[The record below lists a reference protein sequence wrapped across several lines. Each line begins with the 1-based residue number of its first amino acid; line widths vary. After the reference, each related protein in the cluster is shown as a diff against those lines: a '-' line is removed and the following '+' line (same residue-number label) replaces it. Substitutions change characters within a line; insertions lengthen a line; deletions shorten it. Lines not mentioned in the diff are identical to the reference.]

1 MASTIADR
9 VRAAATLVL
18 PLGLRQWL
26 RAQQRRLGLHRT
38 PVGAVAY
45 GDLRRLAPISPV
57 FGLDRSLPVIDRY
70 YIERFLASHAGD
82 ISGRVLEMGDAAYTS
97 RFGGDRV
104 TRSDVL
110 HYVAGNPEAT
120 IVGDLT
126 KADHIPSDSFDC
138 IILTQTLQMIFDVR
152 AALHHLHRILKPG
165 GVLLAT
171 SHGISRIARREG
183 IDPWGE
189 YWHFTAQST
198 RHLFGALFPAD
209 HLEIVTY
216 GNVLS
221 AAASL
226 YGLAAADLT
235 TQELDYCDPNFEV
248 IIAVRA
254 QKPDLPGP
262 FPYLVVPSGISR
274 PHE

>member
-9 VRAAATLVL
+9 IRATATLVL
-18 PLGLRQWL
+18 PFGLRPWL
-26 RAQQRRLGLHRT
+26 RAKQRWLGLHRT
-38 PVGAVAY
+38 PVGTVAF
-45 GDLRRLAPISPV
+45 GDLRRLTPISPV
-57 FGLDRSLPVIDRY
+57 FGLDRSVPTIDRY
-70 YIERFLASHAGD
+70 YIEGFLASHAAD
-82 ISGRVLEMGDAAYTS
+82 IRGRVLEMGDAAYTR

-110 HYVAGNPEAT
+110 HYVAGNLKAT

-126 KADHIPSDSFDC
+126 TADHIPSDSFDC
-138 IILTQTLQMIFDVR
+138 IILTQTLQMILDVR

-165 GVLLAT
+165 GVVLAT

-198 RHLFGALFPAD
+198 LHLFGSLFPAD
-209 HLEIVTY
+209 HLQIVTY

-235 TQELDYCDPNFEV
+235 AQELDHNDPNFEV
-248 IIAVRA
+248 IVAVRA
-254 QKPDLPGP
+254 QKPRSSELTIAEQ
-262 FPYLVVPSGISR
+262 S
-274 PHE
+274 E

>member
-1 MASTIADR
+1 MAFMIADW
-9 VRAAATLVL
+9 VRAVATLVL

-57 FGLDRSLPVIDRY
+57 FGLDRSVPTIDRY
-70 YIERFLASHAGD
+70 YIEGFLASHADD
-82 ISGRVLEMGDAAYTS
+82 IRGRVLEMGDAAYTG

-110 HYVAGNPEAT
+110 HYIAGNPEAT
-120 IVGDLT
+120 MVGDLT
-126 KADHIPSDSFDC
+126 RADHIPSDSFDC

-171 SHGISRIARREG
+171 SHGITRIARREG

-209 HLEIVTY
+209 HFQIVTY
-216 GNVLS
+216 GNVLA

-235 TQELDYCDPNFEV
+235 TQELDHCDPNFEV
-248 IIAVRA
+248 IVAVRA
-254 QKPDLPGP
+254 QKPC
-262 FPYLVVPSGISR
+262 SGADS
-274 PHE
+274 

>member
-1 MASTIADR
+1 M
-9 VRAAATLVL
+9 
-18 PLGLRQWL
+18 
-26 RAQQRRLGLHRT
+26 HRM
-38 PVGAVAY
+38 PVDGVAY
-45 GDLRRLAPISPV
+45 GGLRRLTPISPV
-57 FGLDRSLPVIDRY
+57 FGLDRSLPIIDRY
-70 YIERFLASHAGD
+70 YIEEFLASHAAD
-82 ISGRVLEMGDAAYTS
+82 IRGRVLEMGDAAFTR
-97 RFGGDRV
+97 RFGSDRV

-110 HYVAGNPEAT
+110 HYVPGNPEAT
-120 IVGDLT
+120 IVGDLAT
-126 KADHIPSDSFDC
+126 ADHIPSDRFDC

-198 RHLFGALFPAD
+198 KHLFGALFPAN
-209 HLEIVTY
+209 HLQIVTY

-235 TQELDYCDPNFEV
+235 SQELDHCDPNFEV
-248 IIAVRA
+248 IVAVRA
-254 QKPDLPGP
+254 QKPSVPKRPSSLPGKSES
-262 FPYLVVPSGISR
+262 FGSLR
-274 PHE
+274 PHRPHRSPS

>member
-1 MASTIADR
+1 MMASTIADR

-26 RAQQRRLGLHRT
+26 RAQQRRFGLHRT

-70 YIERFLASHAGD
+70 YIERFLANHAGD

-110 HYVAGNPEAT
+110 HFIAGNPEAT

-198 RHLFGALFPAD
+198 RHLFSALFPAD

-235 TQELDYCDPNFEV
+235 PQELDHCDPNFEV

-254 QKPDLPGP
+254 QKPGSPALA
-262 FPYLVVPSGISR
+262 R
-274 PHE
+274 

>member
-1 MASTIADR
+1 MAFMIADW
-9 VRAAATLVL
+9 VRAVATLVL

-57 FGLDRSLPVIDRY
+57 FGLDRSVPTIDRY
-70 YIERFLASHAGD
+70 YIEGFLASHADD
-82 ISGRVLEMGDAAYTS
+82 IRGRVLEMADAAYTG

-110 HYVAGNPEAT
+110 HYIAGNPEAT
-120 IVGDLT
+120 MVGDLT
-126 KADHIPSDSFDC
+126 RADHIPSDGFDC

-165 GVLLAT
+165 GVLLVT

-209 HLEIVTY
+209 HLQIVTY

-235 TQELDYCDPNFEV
+235 AQELDHCDPNFEV

-254 QKPDLPGP
+254 QKPDSPA
-262 FPYLVVPSGISR
+262 LVR
-274 PHE
+274 